1 MVREITLIDKAG
13 YRRCKSRAQVKRD
26 INHPV

>member
-13 YRRCKSRAQVKRD
+13 YRRRESRAQVERD